1 MLMELLKDRS
11 GIEGKFFE
19 LCRSITND
27 NGYELYDLEYQ
38 SGSKLLRLYIMD
50 RKTQS
55 ALIEDCVKIDHALT
69 PYFESETW
77 MPDEV
82 TLEVSSPGIYRTL
95 RTFEHFQMVV
105 GKTIATVLNKN
116 LSGDKYKEMPKSI
129 TAEKKLKGKLLNVNE
144 NGLFLNIGKFDVEIP
159 FENLKKANLEEDL
172 DFKK

>member
-1 MLMELLKDRS
+1 MELLKDRL

-19 LCRSITND
+19 LCQSIAYE
-27 NGYELYDLEYQ
+27 NGYELYDLEYLG
-38 SGSKLLRLYIMD
+38 GSKLLRLYIMD
-50 RKTQS
+50 KKTQS

-77 MPDEV
+77 MPEEV

-95 RTFEHFQMVV
+95 RTFEHFQMVL
-105 GKTIATVLNKN
+105 GKTISTVLNKN

-129 TAEKKLKGKLLNVNE
+129 TAEKKLKGKLMNVSE
-144 NGLFLNIGKFDVEIP
+144 SGVLLNIGKFDVEIP